1 MTRKSGL
8 IITLLLLSAAILST
22 VGCRPAAHRETGAK
36 RIEIVTTIFP
46 LADLARQLG
55 GERVTVSCLLPAGA
69 SPHDFEPAVEQV
81 KAASRAL
88 LFIYMGGGLD
98 DWAAATAQAGTG
110 QAGLLGLMERSLE
123 NGWLP
128 PGEFPGESP
137 AEPGSADRLNP
148 HLWLDPLSTRD
159 YLCPAITG
167 ALVEL
172 DPEHEAYYR
181 ANLAAYQEELTALD
195 KEIRAELSGLPGK
208 SFLSV
213 HAAWHYFAARYDLDE
228 AAVISEFP
236 GQEPAAAELADLVD
250 FCREHRIGVV
260 ATEPQFSTAVAAMI
274 AAEIGG
280 EMIVLDPLGG
290 EEPAQRNSYLS
301 LIRYNTAVL
310 KDALTK
316 QK

>member
-1 MTRKSGL
+1 MTKKRNL
-8 IITLLLLSAAILST
+8 IFTLLLLGAVTFCVA
-22 VGCRPAAHRETGAK
+22 GCQVIPRRASKPEQV
-36 RIEIVTTIFP
+36 EIITTIFP

-55 GERVTVSCLLPAGA
+55 GDRVTVSCLLPAGA
-69 SPHDFEPAVEQV
+69 SPHDFEPAMEQV
-81 KAASRAL
+81 KAVSRAL

-98 DWAAATAQAGTG
+98 DWAAATARAGTG
-110 QAGLLGLMERSLE
+110 QARQLGLLERSLE
-123 NGWLP
+123 QGWLP
-128 PGEFPGESP
+128 PGEYPDENP
-137 AEPGSADRLNP
+137 EEPGSANRFNP

-159 YLCPAITG
+159 YLCPAITD

-172 DPEHEAYYR
+172 DPDCEAYYR

-195 KEIRAELSGLPGK
+195 EEISAELSGLPGK

-213 HAAWHYFAARYDLDE
+213 HAAWHYFAARYGLDE
-228 AAVISEFP
+228 AAVITEFP
-236 GQEPAAAELADLVD
+236 GQEPAAAELSELVD
-250 FCREHRIGVV
+250 FCREQRIGVV

-274 AAEIGG
+274 AGEIGG

-290 EEPAQRNSYLS
+290 AELAQRDSYLS

-310 KDALTK
+310 KDALTN